1 MKHAKKLLAAL
12 LALAMMLA
20 MAVPAFA
27 DDAVQKGTI
36 QIDDAIPGS
45 SYTAYKI
52 FDLSYTPKDGDKAA
66 SYSYTVANGWADFVS
81 GAGAQYVEI
90 KGGNVVAKDGFE
102 SNTEAAAAFAKAALA
117 YAEENLKG
125 KGVSQT
131 APAAAEG
138 SEHSSVRITNL
149 DLGYYVVSTSAGSLC
164 SLGTTSYT
172 ATIEEKN
179 EAPVINK
186 TVKDASGNYAD
197 SNSAKIG
204 DTVEFKV
211 TIEVKK
217 GATNYVLNDTLSAGL
232 TLNANSIQV
241 VSTKNGDLT
250 KDTAYTVDADVDAGT
265 LKVEFKDSALVEG
278 DTLTVTYNAVLNEK
292 ATTGKKDPNTNT
304 AQLTYGNN
312 NKTTSKTTNT
322 YTYEFDIVKTDG
334 DKNLLT
340 DAQFKL
346 YTAEDGKT
354 PISFVKD
361 GDIYRVA
368 KTGEIGAVDTIVAGH
383 VVIKGLAAGT
393 YWLEETVAPFSYN
406 KLTKRQSFTV
416 VDDNNHATLT
426 ADGSK
431 YDKGG
436 MQVINQSGTTLPST
450 GGIGTT
456 IFYLVGGGL
465 MVAAA
470 VLLITKKRMENKD
483 N

>member
-1 MKHAKKLLAAL
+1 
-12 LALAMMLA
+12 MLRRKA
-20 MAVPAFA
+20 
-27 DDAVQKGTI
+27 
-36 QIDDAIPGS
+36 PGS

-52 FDLSYTPKDGDKAA
+52 FDLNYTPASGDKKA
-66 SYSYTVANGWADFVS
+66 SYSYTVADGWADFVS
-81 GAGAQYVEI
+81 GTEGSKYVEV
-90 KGGNVVAKDGFE
+90 KDGNVVAKDGFE

-117 YAEENLKG
+117 YAQENNLTG
-125 KGVSQT
+125 KSAT
-131 APAAAEG
+131 ALAATVG
-138 SEHSSVRITNL
+138 SEHSSVSITNL

-197 SNSAKIG
+197 SNSANIG

-217 GATNYVLNDTLSAGL
+217 GATNYVLNDILSAGL

-241 VSTKNGDLT
+241 VSTKNASLANTD
-250 KDTAYTVDADVDAGT
+250 YTVDANVEAGK

-292 ATTGKKDPNTNT
+292 AQTGKNPNTNT

-346 YTAEDGKT
+346 YTTKEGT
-354 PISFVKD
+354 EPIKFVKD
-361 GDIYRVA
+361 GTTTYRVA
-368 KTGEIGAVDTIVAGH
+368 KTGEIGVTDTIVAGH

-406 KLTKRQSFTV
+406 KLTERQTFTV
-416 VDDNNHATLT
+416 GDDNNHATVT
-426 ADGSK
+426 SGK
-431 YDKGG
+431 YVSGG

-456 IFYLVGGGL
+456 IFYVIGGGL

>member
-36 QIDDAIPGS
+36 QINDAIPGTT
-45 SYTAYKI
+45 YTAYKI
-52 FDLSYTPKDGDKAA
+52 FNLSYTPASGGKAA
-66 SYSYTVANGWADFVS
+66 SYSYTVVNDWADFVS

-90 KGGNVVAKDGFE
+90 KGGNVVAKEGFADR
-102 SNTEAAAAFAKAALA
+102 TEAAAAFAKAALA
-117 YAEENLKG
+117 YAQEKSLTG
-125 KGVSQT
+125 KSAI

-138 SEHSSVRITNL
+138 REHSSVSITDL
-149 DLGYYVVSTSAGSLC
+149 ELGYYVVSTSAGSLC
-164 SLGTTSYT
+164 SLGTTATT

-179 EAPVINK
+179 EAPVIDK
-186 TVKDASGNYAD
+186 TVKDASGNYGS
-197 SNSAKIG
+197 SNSANIG

-217 GATNYVLNDTLSAGL
+217 GATHYALNDTLSTGL
-232 TLNANSIQV
+232 TLNAESV
-241 VSTKNGDLT
+241 KVTSTKNGDLVR
-250 KDTAYTVDADVDAGT
+250 DTAYTVDANVEAGK
-265 LKVEFKDSALVEG
+265 LKVSFKDTALTED
-278 DTLTVTYNAVLNEK
+278 DTLTVTYSAVLNEK
-292 ATTGKKDPNTNT
+292 ATTGKTAPNTNT
-304 AQLTYGNN
+304 AQLTYGND
-312 NKTTSKTTNT
+312 NKTTSETTNT
-322 YTYEFDIVKTDG
+322 YTYEFDIVKTDS

-346 YTAEDGKT
+346 YTTEKGT
-354 PISFVKD
+354 EPIKFVKD
-361 GDIYRVA
+361 GTTTYRVA
-368 KTGEIGAVDTIVAGH
+368 KTGETGTIDTIVAGH

-406 KLTKRQSFTV
+406 KLTERQSFTV
-416 VDDNNHATLT
+416 VNDNNHATVT
-426 ADGSK
+426 SGK
-431 YDKGG
+431 YVSGG